1 MADQKINELP
11 TKTAPSTG
19 DKMLMIGTAEEYQ
32 IDYDKLA
39 SAILDKLATKQYSE
53 LDTTAKTLVGAL
65 NELNGKSIENNAG
78 GHNSIFRGK
87 NLGTQVTDEQYAAIQ
102 AGTFDDLYIG
112 DYWVIGDVNWR
123 IAAFDYYY
131 NTGDTAF
138 TKHHAVIVP
147 DTSLYTHVMN
157 DTNITTGAYVG
168 SKMYT
173 EGLDQAKTTINN
185 AFGSSHV
192 LSHRI
197 YLSNATSNGRA
208 SAGAWTDSTVD
219 LMCEHMVYGS
229 GIFSPVSDGS
239 TIPDNRRV
247 EKSQL
252 PLFAH
257 NPRMI
262 GIRSTWWLRD
272 VITSAHFAFV
282 NYYGAAYSG
291 NASAAYGVRPAFC
304 IGI

>member
-1 MADQKINELP
+1 MANWDSYTQK
-11 TKTAPSTG
+11 STPE
-19 DKMLMIGTAEEYQ
+19 DADTLMIKDTSGAANKRTPFSGVWNWIKSKIEAE
-32 IDYDKLA
+32 DLSPMLYDNSGA
-39 SAILDKLATKQYSE
+39 HNAIY
-53 LDTTAKTLVGAL
+53 
-65 NELNGKSIENNAG
+65 
-78 GHNSIFRGK
+78 RGK
-87 NLGTQVTDEQYAAIQ
+87 YLGSSVTETQWDAIS
-102 AGTFDDLYIG
+102 AGTFDDLYVG
-112 DYWVIGDVNWR
+112 DYWKIGGVNWR

-131 NTGDTAF
+131 NCGDTNF

-147 DTSLYTHVMN
+147 DTVLYTHAMN

-173 EGLDQAKTTINN
+173 EGLEQAKTTISN

-197 YLSNATSNGRA
+197 YLSNATSNGKA
-208 SAGAWTDSTVD
+208 SGGAWTDSTVD

-239 TIPDNRRV
+239 TVPNNYRV

-262 GIRSTWWLRD
+262 GTRSTWWLRD
-272 VITSAHFAFV
+272 VITSASFALV
-282 NYYGAAYSG
+282 NGIGYANYYGASLA
-291 NASAAYGVRPAFC
+291 NGVRPAFC
-304 IGI
+304 IGV